1 MRLVPKFAVRHRDRG
16 HSCYVETRWRQR
28 RPMPSAFRA
37 PVWPGSCAAT
47 VDAIRSFGGVANF
60 SHLDVRNS
68 AQVAELV
75 RNSHPATGGLD
86 VLVYCAGVFDNMVG
100 CLDTSEDL
108 WDQLMNIN
116 LKGCFLANK
125 AALEIMVPRR

>member
-1 MRLVPKFAVRHRDRG
+1 MQSA
-16 HSCYVETRWRQR
+16 
-28 RPMPSAFRA
+28 PSA
-37 PVWPGSCAAT
+37 VSQT
-47 VDAIRSFGGVANF
+47 SAISMSGT
-60 SHLDVRNS
+60 

>member
-1 MRLVPKFAVRHRDRG
+1 MVSSVVAASGKKVTVPFPEA
-16 HSCYVETRWRQR
+16 S
-28 RPMPSAFRA
+28 PA
-37 PVWPGSCAAT
+37 
-47 VDAIRSFGGVANF
+47 VANF

-100 CLDTSEDL
+100 CLETSEAL
-108 WDQLMNIN
+108 WTW
-116 LKGCFLANK
+116 FRRRRT
-125 AALEIMVPRR
+125 PRASVYWDWADVG

>member
-1 MRLVPKFAVRHRDRG
+1 VR
-16 HSCYVETRWRQR
+16 
-28 RPMPSAFRA
+28 FRA
-37 PVWPGSCAAT
+37 PLRPPAHMFELPGFFKAEGAAT
-47 VDAIRSFGGVANF
+47 VAAIRSFGGVANF

-125 AALEIMVPRR
+125 AALEIMVTRR